1 MLYRKLVGMSVV
13 LLALV
18 GTAWYVQPRPTPR
31 RVPLNAALPGAAQ
44 FKLTDLAGRQVD
56 SAQLRG
62 RVVVLDLW
70 ATWCAPCIEDIPMFN
85 RLQEKYGPR
94 GLTVV
99 AAAMQSGWAQD
110 IQPVVDKHR
119 MKYTIVIGDE
129 TLAERYPYIGLPT
142 TFLIDKDWRIAKK
155 FVGTIPDRE
164 GEKEGELEREI
175 QKLLHAS

>member
-1 MLYRKLVGMSVV
+1 MLYTKLVGVLV
-13 LLALV
+13 LLLMLL
-18 GTAWYVQPRPTPR
+18 GITWYARPRPTPL
-31 RVPLNAALPGAAQ
+31 RVPVTAAFPAAVE
-44 FKLTDLAGRQVD
+44 FKLTDLAGKQLD
-56 SAQLRG
+56 SARLKG
-62 RVVVLDLW
+62 HVVVLDLW
-70 ATWCAPCIEDIPMFN
+70 ATWCAPCIEDITMFN

-99 AAAMQSGWAQD
+99 AAAMQSGWPQD

-129 TLAERYPYIGLPT
+129 ILAEQYPYIGLPT

-175 QKLLHAS
+175 QKLLQAS

>member
-1 MLYRKLVGMSVV
+1 
-13 LLALV
+13 
-18 GTAWYVQPRPTPR
+18 
-31 RVPLNAALPGAAQ
+31 
-44 FKLTDLAGRQVD
+44 
-56 SAQLRG
+56 
-62 RVVVLDLW
+62 
-70 ATWCAPCIEDIPMFN
+70 MFN

-129 TLAERYPYIGLPT
+129 TLAEQYPYIGLPT

-175 QKLLHAS
+175 QKLLQAS